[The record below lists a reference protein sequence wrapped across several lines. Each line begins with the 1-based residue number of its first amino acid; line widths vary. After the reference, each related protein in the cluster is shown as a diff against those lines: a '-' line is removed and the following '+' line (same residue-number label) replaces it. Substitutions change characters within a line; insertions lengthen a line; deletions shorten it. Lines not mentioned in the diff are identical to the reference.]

1 MGCLSVRTVDEVI
14 IANKIKNKDNMII
27 FDEEQKFK
35 LNVHALIK
43 AIESKNSDP
52 EQIKDN
58 IEELFNN
65 SLKNKQKNINKGEI
79 IQKISE
85 IFISYLSPLSVNN
98 EKKVKN
104 IINLI
109 YEKNQNLD
117 DFKEYLINIYE
128 EINDYSKLKKEEEN
142 KISNYFIRILEKNE
156 KIINNKDK
164 LINQYKDN
172 SIIKYEDFAK
182 IIKQYEIVL
191 EPIIMDYLLYKM
203 KCGLPLDGDLSL
215 GDLDIKIFID
225 YLDQIEDK
233 SIVIDNYNEKENI
246 GENNNNKIGIDL
258 KNKTIE

>member
-1 MGCLSVRTVDEVI
+1 M
-14 IANKIKNKDNMII
+14 K
-27 FDEEQKFK
+27 
-35 LNVHALIK
+35 
-43 AIESKNSDP
+43 
-52 EQIKDN
+52 
-58 IEELFNN
+58 
-65 SLKNKQKNINKGEI
+65 
-79 IQKISE
+79 
-85 IFISYLSPLSVNN
+85 
-98 EKKVKN
+98 KKVKN
-104 IINLI
+104 VINLI
-109 YEKNQNLD
+109 YEKNQNID

-182 IIKQYEIVL
+182 IIKQYEIVI

>member
-109 YEKNQNLD
+109 YEKNQNID

-215 GDLDIKIFID
+215 DDLDIKIFID

-233 SIVIDNYNEKENI
+233 SIAIDNYNEKENI
-246 GENNNNKIGIDL
+246 GENNNNKIGIDM
-258 KNKTIE
+258 KNKTNE

>member
-43 AIESKNSDP
+43 VIESKNNNP

-58 IEELFNN
+58 IEEVFNN

-182 IIKQYEIVL
+182 IIKQYEIVI

-203 KCGLPLDGDLSL
+203 KCGLPLDGLSL
-215 GDLDIKIFID
+215 DDLDIKIFID

-233 SIVIDNYNEKENI
+233 SIAIDNYNEKENI
-246 GENNNNKIGIDL
+246 GENNNNKIGIDM
-258 KNKTIE
+258 KNKTNE

>member
-14 IANKIKNKDNMII
+14 IANKIKNKENMNI

-43 AIESKNSDP
+43 AIESKNNDP
-52 EQIKDN
+52 EQIKNN

-182 IIKQYEIVL
+182 IIKQYEIVI

>member
-14 IANKIKNKDNMII
+14 IANKIKNKENMNI

-43 AIESKNSDP
+43 AIESKNNDP
-52 EQIKDN
+52 EQIKNN

-172 SIIKYEDFAK
+172 SVIKYEDFAK
-182 IIKQYEIVL
+182 IIKQYEIVI

>member
-109 YEKNQNLD
+109 YEKNQNID

-203 KCGLPLDGDLSL
+203 KCGLPLDGLSL
-215 GDLDIKIFID
+215 DDLDIKIFID

-233 SIVIDNYNEKENI
+233 SIAIDNYNEKENI
-246 GENNNNKIGIDL
+246 GENNNNKIGIDM
-258 KNKTIE
+258 KNKTNE

>member
-14 IANKIKNKDNMII
+14 IANKIKNKDNMNI

-43 AIESKNSDP
+43 AIESKNNDP
-52 EQIKDN
+52 EQIKNN

-203 KCGLPLDGDLSL
+203 KFGLPLDGDLSFD
-215 GDLDIKIFID
+215 DLDIKIFID

-233 SIVIDNYNEKENI
+233 SIAIDNYNEKENI
-246 GENNNNKIGIDL
+246 GENNNNKIGIDM
-258 KNKTIE
+258 KNKTNE

>member
-14 IANKIKNKDNMII
+14 IANKIKNKENMNI

-43 AIESKNSDP
+43 VIESKNNNP

-58 IEELFNN
+58 IEEVFNN
-65 SLKNKQKNINKGEI
+65 SLKNKQKDINKGEI

-128 EINDYSKLKKEEEN
+128 EIND
-142 KISNYFIRILEKNE
+142 
-156 KIINNKDK
+156 
-164 LINQYKDN
+164 
-172 SIIKYEDFAK
+172 
-182 IIKQYEIVL
+182 
-191 EPIIMDYLLYKM
+191 
-203 KCGLPLDGDLSL
+203 
-215 GDLDIKIFID
+215 
-225 YLDQIEDK
+225 
-233 SIVIDNYNEKENI
+233 
-246 GENNNNKIGIDL
+246 
-258 KNKTIE
+258 